1 MASDRLF
8 ELRRRTF
15 DTPNFRGIEF
25 IEVESKSI
33 INHVPGNYL
42 PFNYTI
48 NPYRGC
54 SHACNYCTWGET
66 PILMADGRI
75 KRMAD
80 VRAGDVVVGTERQGR
95 YRRYVNTQV
104 LDHWETV
111 KPAYRVTLDD
121 GTALVASGDH
131 RFLSNRGWKYV
142 SGGQQGES
150 RRPHITS
157 NNWLLGPGRIVEGPK
172 GDEQYKRGYLCGM
185 IRGDG
190 TIGSYTYPRPGR
202 TRFDVHRFRLALVD
216 LEALDR
222 SQGFLSD
229 FGIDTREFLFQAG
242 TAKHREVRA
251 IRTSARD
258 LVQSIRRLIE
268 WPESPSREWAKGFLA
283 GIFDAEGSC
292 LKGVFRISNCDP
304 EIIEQIVS
312 CLTRF
317 GFNHVL
323 ERQGKVMVVR
333 LVGGLTER
341 LRFFLTTDPA
351 ITRKRTFEGAATKNS
366 PPRKVLAVEELGFEL
381 PLYDMSTGTGDFIA
395 DGVISHNCFARS
407 THTFLGMDA
416 GKDFETKIVVKVNAA
431 ELLRKELRKKSW
443 MGEGIAMGTA
453 TDPYQRAEG
462 RYQLMPKIIKELVEV
477 GNPFSILTKGTLLL
491 RDLDLLIQ
499 AAEVTDVSTAYSI
512 GTLDEDVWRKSEPGT
527 PHPRKRL
534 DAVAR
539 LNAAGIPCGVLMA
552 PVLPGISDSPEQMRA
567 VVEGALDAGAT
578 NVSPI
583 LLHLRPKVK
592 EVYMGWLEDNY
603 PDLVPRYQAMYR
615 GSAYASRA
623 ARQAFG
629 AEVGE
634 IIRDAGGVKRS
645 PDPKPARFSKRSADA
660 AARARKERAELASQ
674 QLTLI

>member
-1 MASDRLF
+1 MFAILVHMAGDRLF

-42 PFNYTI
+42 PFNHTI

-54 SHACNYCTWGET
+54 SHACNYCVCGET
-66 PILMADGRI
+66 PILMADSRT

-80 VRAGDVVVGTERQGR
+80 VRTGDIVVGTQRQGEH
-95 YRRYVNTQV
+95 RRYVTTQV
-104 LDHWETV
+104 LDHWATM
-111 KPAYRVTLDD
+111 KPAYRITLDD

-131 RFLSNRGWKYV
+131 RFLSDRGWKYV
-142 SGGQQGES
+142 SGEQGS
-150 RRPHITS
+150 GRAHITS
-157 NNWLLGPGRIVEGPK
+157 ETSLLGPGHFTDGPIEGVAVN
-172 GDEQYKRGYLCGM
+172 
-185 IRGDG
+185 DG
-190 TIGSYTYPRPGR
+190 LPLM
-202 TRFDVHRFRLALVD
+202 VKAV
-216 LEALDR
+216 EALTGDR
-222 SQGFLSD
+222 
-229 FGIDTREFLFQAG
+229 A
-242 TAKHREVRA
+242 
-251 IRTSARD
+251 
-258 LVQSIRRLIE
+258 
-268 WPESPSREWAKGFLA
+268 
-283 GIFDAEGSC
+283 
-292 LKGVFRISNCDP
+292 
-304 EIIEQIVS
+304 
-312 CLTRF
+312 
-317 GFNHVL
+317 
-323 ERQGKVMVVR
+323 
-333 LVGGLTER
+333 
-341 LRFFLTTDPA
+341 
-351 ITRKRTFEGAATKNS
+351 
-366 PPRKVLAVEELGFEL
+366 
-381 PLYDMSTGTGDFIA
+381 LYDMATGTGDFIA

-416 GKDFETKIVVKVNAA
+416 GKDFETKIIVKVNAA

-443 MGEGIAMGTA
+443 TGEGIAMGTA

-512 GTLDEDVWRKSEPGT
+512 GTLDEDVWRRSEPGT

-534 DAVAR
+534 DAVAK

-645 PDPKPARFSKRSADA
+645 PDPKPARFSKRSADS
-660 AARARKERAELASQ
+660 AARARQERAELAGQ